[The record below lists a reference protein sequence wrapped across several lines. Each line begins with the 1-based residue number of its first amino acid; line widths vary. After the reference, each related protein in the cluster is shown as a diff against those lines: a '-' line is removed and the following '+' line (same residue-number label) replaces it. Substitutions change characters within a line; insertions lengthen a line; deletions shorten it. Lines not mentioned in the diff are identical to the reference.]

1 MNKRTKG
8 CLWIALGVVCLVV
21 MVGAAVIGGLA
32 YVAYQ
37 QFAIKQ
43 SVAAPADASRELD
56 ELRARFHDPPHLQFS
71 WKPDGRPDVKITR
84 PAAAVT
90 ATLTSMHV
98 TAFDPRERHLV
109 RVTVPFWLVRLAP
122 QGHMRVNGTEI
133 LEDLDTPTGR
143 LTPADIE
150 SLGPGLL
157 LDDTRPDG
165 TRVIIWT
172 E

>member
-1 MNKRTKG
+1 MDKRTKG
-8 CLWIALGVVCLVV
+8 CLWIALGVICLVV

-43 SVAAPADASRELD
+43 SAAAPADASRELD
-56 ELRARFHDPPHLQFS
+56 ELRARFHDPPHLQFAR
-71 WKPDGRPDVKITR
+71 KPDGRPDVKIAR
-84 PAAAVT
+84 PAAPFT
-90 ATLTSMHV
+90 STLTAMHV
-98 TAFDPRERHLV
+98 TAFDPRERHLI
-109 RVTVPFWLVRLAP
+109 RVTVPFWLIRLAP
-122 QGHMRVNGTEI
+122 HGRMHVNGAEI
-133 LEDLDTPTGR
+133 LNDLDTPTGQ

-150 SLGPGLL
+150 SFGPGLL